1 MKIEINDS
9 LCDEIVRA
17 SLEEHINIQYDY
29 WCELKELGFL
39 HQGQVKDLID
49 AADSVVHMVEVYNYF
64 ALDGDK
70 FDYQVE
76 KVCT

>member
-1 MKIEINDS
+1 MKIEVNDS

-29 WCELKELGFL
+29 WCELKDRNSLY
-39 HQGQVKDLID
+39 QYQVEDLID

-64 ALDGDK
+64 ALDGEK
-70 FDYQVE
+70 FDYFVE